1 MKNNTIYLL
10 TLGCPK
16 NEVDSDL
23 VLGNLLREGLTLAER
38 PEEADA
44 IIINTCAF
52 IQAASEES
60 IETILD
66 LSSIRAPGA
75 RLYVIGCLQER
86 YGGELAKL
94 LPEVDG
100 FLAPRDYASLALMI
114 GAAAGGEMPARQAG
128 RERGFFSGIQRGSI
142 YLKIAEGCDRACS
155 FCTIPSIK
163 GPLRSRTEEEIEG
176 EAIHAL
182 ESGAKELVV
191 VSQDTVAYGRDL
203 GPTHTLAGLLA
214 RVADLPGEFR
224 IRLMYLQPDGIDER
238 LLEALDHDKICS
250 YLDLPLQHVDEEVL
264 RRMGRRG
271 GIGEYRGMIERIRE
285 RVPGIALRSSFITG
299 FPGED
304 RTSFNRLREFV
315 EEIRF
320 DWLAVFPY
328 SPEEGTRAAEMPGRC
343 VERTA
348 RSRAESLRELQE
360 EIMRQK
366 AAGLVGSSLKV
377 LIEGPSE
384 MAPGYCEARSYRE
397 APEVDGLIFVSR
409 EGAGEEPRFAQAEIV
424 QAEGIDLIGHLLR

>member
-1 MKNNTIYLL
+1 MKKNTIYLL

-23 VLGNLLREGLTLAER
+23 VLSNLLREGFTLAER
-38 PEEADA
+38 PEEAA
-44 IIINTCAF
+44 VILVNTCAF
-52 IQAASEES
+52 IQAATEES

-66 LSSIRAPGA
+66 CESMRAPGS
-75 RLYVIGCLQER
+75 RLYVLGCLQER
-86 YGGELAKL
+86 YGAELAEL

-100 FLAPRDYASLALMI
+100 FVAPRDYASLARI
-114 GAAAGGEMPARQAG
+114 VGAGGGEAG
-128 RERGFFSGIQRGSI
+128 RERGFFSGIKRGRI

-163 GPLRSRTEEEIEG
+163 GPLRSRPAEEIES
-176 EAIHAL
+176 EAVRAL
-182 ESGAKELVV
+182 ELGAKELVV

-203 GPTHTLAGLLA
+203 GRPYDLAGLLA
-214 RVADLPGEFR
+214 KLAGLSGDFR

-238 LLEALDHDKICS
+238 LLLALEHDKICS
-250 YLDLPLQHVDEEVL
+250 YLDLPLQHVDGEVL

-271 GIGEYRGMIERIRE
+271 GIEEYRGMIERIRE
-285 RVPGIALRSSFITG
+285 RIPGIALRSSFITG

-304 RTSFNRLREFV
+304 RTSFDRLRDFV

-320 DWLAVFPY
+320 DWLAVFPF
-328 SPEEGTRAAEMPGRC
+328 SPEEGTRAEQMPGRC
-343 VERTA
+343 AEKTA

-360 EIMRQK
+360 EIMREK
-366 AAGLVGSSLKV
+366 ADGLVGSSPRV

-384 MAPGYCEARSYRE
+384 MAPGYSEARSYRE
-397 APEVDGLIFVSR
+397 APEVDGLIFVPR
-409 EGAGEEPRFAQAEIV
+409 EEAGEEARFARVEIV
-424 QAEGIDLIGHLLR
+424 RAEGIDLIGRIGGPA

>member
-23 VLGNLLREGLTLAER
+23 VLGNLLREGFTLAER
-38 PEEADA
+38 PEEAG
-44 IIINTCAF
+44 IILVNTCAF
-52 IQAASEES
+52 IQAATEES

-66 LSSIRAPGA
+66 MASVRAPGA
-75 RLYVIGCLQER
+75 RIFVIGCLLER

-100 FLAPRDYASLALMI
+100 FVAPRDYASLARMVGAGDESEI
-114 GAAAGGEMPARQAG
+114 GAREAGG
-128 RERGFFSGIQRGSI
+128 ERGFFSGIKRGRI

-163 GPLRSRTEEEIEG
+163 GPLRSRPEEEIEG
-176 EAIHAL
+176 EAVRAL

-203 GPTHTLAGLLA
+203 RFPHTLAGLLE
-214 RVADLPGEFR
+214 RLADLRGDFR

-238 LLEALDHDKICS
+238 LLEVLDHDKICS
-250 YLDLPLQHVDEEVL
+250 YLDLPLQHVDGEVL

-271 GIGEYRGMIERIRE
+271 GIEEYRGMIERIRK

-304 RTSFNRLREFV
+304 RASFERLSGFV

-343 VERTA
+343 TEKTV

-360 EIMRQK
+360 EIMREK
-366 AAGLVGSSLKV
+366 ATELVGSSLSV

-397 APEVDGLIFVSR
+397 APEVDGLIFVPR
-409 EGAGEEPRFAQAEIV
+409 QEAGVNPRFAQVEIEK
-424 QAEGIDLIGHLLR
+424 AEGIDLIGHLDE